1 MTQTKP
7 TPATTQP
14 VGKWK
19 PYLTYKDSGIE
30 WLGEIPEHWEV
41 KRLKFNCNINPRP
54 GLQNFPDD
62 LEASFLP
69 MECIG
74 EDGSLLLDRTRTV
87 EQVRQ
92 GYTNFQDNDVIV
104 AKITPC
110 FENGKGA
117 LCEGLLNGIGFGT
130 TELHVLRANRESQP
144 KYIYYLTKSHSFT
157 EIGAAMMYGSAG
169 QKRVP
174 EEFVKNF
181 PVATPPLTEQCA
193 IAAFLDRETSKINTL
208 ISKKEHLI
216 ELLQEKRAAL
226 ISQAVTKGLD
236 ANVAM
241 KDSGI
246 EWLGEIPAHWEMKRL
261 KFCLRSIEQGW
272 SPSCE
277 NRPAEAEEWGV
288 LKVGCVNGVKFNP
301 DENKALPAELVPLYD
316 FEIKPGDVL
325 ISRAN
330 TRELLGSTSIVPE
343 VRPHL
348 LLCDKLYR
356 LRLLPEALDA
366 TYFVLA
372 MGSSTV
378 RFQLERDATG
388 ASNSMQNISQATILN
403 LVFPLPDVAEQQ
415 AITAYIGRETA
426 KIDALISRIGEAI
439 EKLKEYSI
447 ALISA
452 AVTGK
457 IDVRENGSAE
467 V

>member
-30 WLGEIPEHWEV
+30 WLGEIPAHWEV

-246 EWLGEIPAHWEMKRL
+246 EWLGEIPAHWEVKRL
-261 KFCLRSIEQGW
+261 KFIVSEPLQYGANESAEFDDPDWPRFIRITDIDETGALRDDTFKS
-272 SPSCE
+272 
-277 NRPAEAEEWGV
+277 
-288 LKVGCVNGVKFNP
+288 
-301 DENKALPAELVPLYD
+301 
-316 FEIKPGDVL
+316 
-325 ISRAN
+325 
-330 TRELLGSTSIVPE
+330 
-343 VRPHL
+343 
-348 LLCDKLYR
+348 
-356 LRLLPEALDA
+356 LPEAIAEPYLLREGDLLFARSGATVGKTFMYRTSWGRACYAGYLIRARIDCRSALPEHVSYFTASASYWNWLTSVFSQSTIQNVNAEKYSNLFLAIPAIDEQNAIVSYLD
-366 TYFVLA
+366 
-372 MGSSTV
+372 
-378 RFQLERDATG
+378 
-388 ASNSMQNISQATILN
+388 
-403 LVFPLPDVAEQQ
+403 
-415 AITAYIGRETA
+415 RETA
-426 KIDALISRIGEAI
+426 KIDELISRIREAI
-439 EKLKEYSI
+439 EKLREYSA
-447 ALISA
+447 ALVSA

-457 IDVRENGSAE
+457 IDVRENVTG
-467 V
+467 